1 MDSSAATGLLTDADD
16 TLWENNI
23 YFEQVR
29 KKFLQWIEE
38 LGFRTPDVQEAFVQI
53 EHEKIQKE
61 WLPAENFIASNRV
74 RSA

>member
-29 KKFLQWIEE
+29 EKFLQWTEE

-53 EHEKIQKE
+53 EHEKIQKNGYQ
-61 WLPAENFIASNRV
+61 LRTLLRRIA
-74 RSA
+74 

>member
-1 MDSSAATGLLTDADD
+1 MDSSAATALLTDADD

>member
-29 KKFLQWIEE
+29 KKFLQWTEE
-38 LGFRTPDVQEAFVQI
+38 LGFLTPEV
-53 EHEKIQKE
+53 HE
-61 WLPAENFIASNRV
+61 
-74 RSA
+74 RSFRSSMRKFKRMATS

>member
-1 MDSSAATGLLTDADD
+1 MDSSAATDLLTDADD